1 MKYESFFLHW
11 CECINEAV
19 SPDDRCRRKERS
31 RLLWLKK
38 GSLKLLRTRAGVPAF
53 SSLCN
58 RLRGVVYSDI
68 KSLIGFRIFIVYR
81 SLIDAGGPHE
91 TTPFWPGP
99 ALFAGRNLASVA
111 QIAQTLESETFD
123 ILFSA
128 GICELF
134 KSRSYSHPCAGR
146 IFFRALAL
154 TL

>member
-19 SPDDRCRRKERS
+19 SPDDRCQRKERS

-68 KSLIGFRIFIVYR
+68 KSLNNINLEKQRVRVPARAYYFLFRSIIRV
-81 SLIDAGGPHE
+81 
-91 TTPFWPGP
+91 
-99 ALFAGRNLASVA
+99 
-111 QIAQTLESETFD
+111 
-123 ILFSA
+123 
-128 GICELF
+128 
-134 KSRSYSHPCAGR
+134 
-146 IFFRALAL
+146 
-154 TL
+154 